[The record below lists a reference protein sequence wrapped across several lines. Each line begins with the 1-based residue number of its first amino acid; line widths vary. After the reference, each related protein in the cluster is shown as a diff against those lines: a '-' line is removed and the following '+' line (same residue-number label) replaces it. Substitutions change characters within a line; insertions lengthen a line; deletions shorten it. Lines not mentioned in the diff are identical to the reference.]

1 MASDF
6 HTHYTDTPFRA
17 LVSSPV
23 PIEGRLTSFE
33 FHPWNLPQK
42 FIPELIPPIPYLSEF
57 AAIGEI
63 GLDKLHLPDMTIQQ
77 QYLEKLFELSIEF
90 HKPVVIHC
98 VKAFDEL
105 FAILKRFPVKAM
117 FHGFRSSPEMLD
129 ELWKR
134 KVTVSFHPQMVNNPA
149 LMQKLSAAKGS
160 FGFES
165 DDNKNIDFR
174 ILLNKAE
181 YNSKVAGLEKIT
193 DQNFADFL
201 EL

>member
-6 HTHYTDTPFRA
+6 HTHNTKSRYRA

-23 PIEGRLTSFE
+23 PIAGHLTSFE
-33 FHPWNLPQK
+33 FHPWNLPME
-42 FIPELIPPIPYLSEF
+42 FIPELIQTGSCLSGF
-57 AAIGEI
+57 TAIGEI
-63 GLDKLHLPDMTIQQ
+63 GLDKLHLPDMTIQL
-77 QYLEKLFELSIEF
+77 QYLEKLCELSIEL

-105 FAILKRFPVKAM
+105 FAVLKRFPVKAM

-134 KVTVSFHPQMVNNPA
+134 KITVSFHPQMVNNPA
-149 LMQKLSAAKGS
+149 LMHKLSNAKGG

-165 DDNKNIDFR
+165 DDIKDIDLEF
-174 ILLNKAE
+174 LLDTAE
-181 YNSKVAGLEKIT
+181 LNSKVAGLEKIT

-201 EL
+201 EI